1 MGNIPALAAGK
12 QAFRRLRLEC
22 ELLCAKRKWSRIEHT
37 DQKIR
42 PTARA
47 GLIFF
52 GRSVEIRTPGLQYP
66 KLARYQ
72 LRYTSKLL
80 FILYSLCHYA
90 RFSARPRWRSLLKHS
105 RTARED
111 KPHSHYSLFLRIR
124 YSLLLGHVRGLT
136 VHRTVIQYPHAA
148 SLRQKQHSV
157 VFVCSQLRYTSK
169 YCLIFLA

>member
-1 MGNIPALAAGK
+1 M
-12 QAFRRLRLEC
+12 
-22 ELLCAKRKWSRIEHT
+22 
-37 DQKIR
+37 
-42 PTARA
+42 ARFQ
-47 GLIFF
+47 LFF
-52 GRSVEIRTPGLQYP
+52 GRSGGTRTRGLQYP

-80 FILYSLCHYA
+80 FILDSLCHCA

-169 YCLIFLA
+169 IMLYYYSKAKTVCQDFLSIEKTTKILFIFLLKNICK